1 MDVVRLGAYLPNRA
15 GRDPWEWA
23 RDQAVRGFGAAG
35 LPLTAPVADDVV
47 DAYVAAAAEYDVQIA
62 EVRAFGNNP
71 LAPDPVEAKA
81 ALERCWQQL
90 ALADRAGARCCVN
103 IAGSIGPDPHGP
115 FAADLEEDTF
125 ALVVDSVREIVDGVR
140 PTRTF
145 YALETMP
152 WMLPD
157 SAESYERL
165 VRAVDRES
173 FGVHFDPVN
182 LVSSPRLYFRTGAL
196 IRDFVRRLGGRIRSC
211 HAKDVRL
218 RADLTVHLDEVRPG
232 TGALDYRTLVSALQS
247 LDPEM
252 PLLIEHL
259 PTAEE
264 CALAV
269 GYISS
274 VCRGAGVD
282 VVSPPQPASSRRSAS
297 T

>member
-1 MDVVRLGAYLPNRA
+1 
-15 GRDPWEWA
+15 
-23 RDQAVRGFGAAG
+23 
-35 LPLTAPVADDVV
+35 LTAPVADDIV
-47 DAYVAAAAEYDVQIA
+47 DAYVAAAAEYDVLIA

-71 LAPDPVEAKA
+71 LASDPVEAKA
-81 ALERCWQQL
+81 SLERCRQQL

-125 ALVVDSVREIVDGVR
+125 ALVVDSVREIIDGVR
-140 PTRTF
+140 PARTF

-157 SAESYERL
+157 SSESYERL
-165 VRAVDRES
+165 VRAVDREW

-182 LVSSPRLYFRTGAL
+182 LVWSPRLYFQTSAL
-196 IRDFVRRLGGRIRSC
+196 IRDFVGRLGGRIRSC
-211 HAKDVRL
+211 HAKDIRL
-218 RADLTVHLDEVRPG
+218 RPDLTVHLDEVRPG
-232 TGALDYRTLVSALQS
+232 AGALDYRTLVSELHL

-252 PLLIEHL
+252 PLMIEHL
-259 PTAEE
+259 SSAEE
-264 CALAV
+264 CALAAS
-269 GYISS
+269 YISS
-274 VCRGAGVD
+274 VCRSAGVA